1 MIFDIYSA
9 LIHPVAVSGRQCEP
23 VVLRQKVSQIRK
35 AGGRRFRNGG
45 GGGRLRF
52 PAEFEVGPVLIH
64 PVVVS
69 DCNSLLRNVMGPVR
83 PGRAEINACRC
94 RCGKSVMPLPCGGI
108 WTAIQEEIW
117 AGKRPAAPAARRA
130 AVRNAVVQRFLI
142 GARSKKFIVLPAG
155 WPAG

>member
-94 RCGKSVMPLPCGGI
+94 RCGNTESEGETEYDSGAAKNCPDRKGHCRAGGI
-108 WTAIQEEIW
+108 L
-117 AGKRPAAPAARRA
+117 RFPA
-130 AVRNAVVQRFLI
+130 FLFH
-142 GARSKKFIVLPAG
+142 GIVL
-155 WPAG
+155 